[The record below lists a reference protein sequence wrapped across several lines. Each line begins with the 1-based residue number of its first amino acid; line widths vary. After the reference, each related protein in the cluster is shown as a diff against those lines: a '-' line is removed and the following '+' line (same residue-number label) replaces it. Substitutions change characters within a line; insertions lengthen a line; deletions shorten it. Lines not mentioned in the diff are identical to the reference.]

1 MKLLKCSP
9 FTLNIE
15 SYVSFSICSSISSI
29 LDFFFAYDPEL
40 ILTKITETEL
50 SVLIVG
56 PDTNIFM

>member
-1 MKLLKCSP
+1 MKLLKCSSL
-9 FTLNIE
+9 TLNTE
-15 SYVSFSICSSISSI
+15 SYVSFSICSSI